1 MYFLEFV
8 FVFVLLLCA
17 GYACVFGGKTGIAG
31 SLTFLLAAL
40 LSYWAAYANPD
51 WDSTLYPLFLVDL
64 GCLIALAGLA
74 LKSNRYWPIWA
85 CGFQLVAVATHVG
98 TMLVPDIV
106 PKAYQ
111 AMQSFWAVP
120 ILMVMA
126 IGTALDRQQDLQSG
140 RKVNLD

>member
-31 SLTFLLAAL
+31 SLIFLLAAL
-40 LSYWAAYANPD
+40 LSYWAAYANPY
-51 WDSTLYPLFLVDL
+51 WDSTMYPLFFVDL
-64 GCLIALAGLA
+64 GCLIALAVLA

-85 CGFQLVAVATHVG
+85 CGFQFVAVATHVG
-98 TMLVPDIV
+98 TMLVPDIM

-111 AMQSFWAVP
+111 AILSFWAVP
-120 ILMVMA
+120 ILVVMS
-126 IGTALDRQQDLQSG
+126 IGTALDHQHRIQSE
-140 RKVNLD
+140 RRVYFD